1 MFSKY
6 INYCFVLLQYES
18 LIKNY
23 NSFQAVNMN
32 AFNIIAFNTGF
43 METLGSRF

>member
-6 INYCFVLLQYES
+6 INYCFLLLQYES

-23 NSFQAVNMN
+23 NSFQEANMN
-32 AFNIIAFNTGF
+32 AFNIVAFNGF